1 MGSLSWATFRERWT
15 LFVGAAIT
23 VCVGVALVQSSLLTL
38 ISVAVLRTPDGLDAA
53 QRAGFTEGA
62 ETAVA
67 LTALTLSFAAFLA
80 VFIVGSTFAFTVA
93 QRRAD
98 LALLRLVGAGRRD
111 MRRLLVGEAVLLGAI
126 GTAAGVPVGLVAM
139 RFQSGLLVTMGLV
152 PAGFTAQWQNWI
164 LGVSAG
170 VGIGVALAG
179 VLVAARRAGRVQ
191 PLEAL
196 RDSGEAARVMTAAR
210 WGVGL
215 LFTAGAVALVVL
227 APHGGPSGGP
237 ALASNA
243 ALCLAVALSALSPL
257 LVPAVA
263 ALVPVRGPVGELA
276 VAALRDGARRAAAT
290 AAPVIVLVG
299 LVLAQTSLLASGAA
313 AGTAQ
318 QRAGTAGDVV
328 VTATGPVGGRAGAV
342 PGVAWAAT
350 EVELPITATT
360 VSGSD
365 DDPDSKPDTD
375 VENGSALAVD
385 PATYPLAHPG
395 SDAVAGL
402 RGRAAVAGPGGGA
415 GAPGTAPAIRVGDT
429 DLGALPIVGAVPAG
443 LGGGADLLLP
453 AGLVPAAEL
462 AAAPSRTL
470 VALAPGADRGQ
481 VLAALAAVGE
491 VTTVPDWIARD
502 DAARGASSV
511 AIFIA
516 LMGLGGLYA
525 LIGVVNAV
533 VVGAA
538 PRPAEFGVAR
548 LAGLTRAQVLRAAL
562 LESAAVTTIGLV
574 LGGVAAGAAFVGTLG
589 YTAAVTGTA
598 TLVVPWEVVGALAA
612 GLLLVTAVTTTLTT
626 WNGTRRPPVALLG
639 ART

>member
-38 ISVAVLRTPDGLDAA
+38 ISVATLRAPDGLDAA
-53 QRAGFTEGA
+53 RRAAFTEGA

-126 GTAAGVPVGLVAM
+126 GTAAGVPVGLAAM
-139 RFQSGLLVTMGLV
+139 RFQSGLLVSMGLV

-196 RDSGEAARVMTAAR
+196 RDSGGAARVMTAAR

-299 LVLAQTSLLASGAA
+299 LVLAQTSMLASGAA

-318 QRAGTAGDVV
+318 QRASTAGDLVV
-328 VTATGPVGGRAGAV
+328 AATGPVGDRVAAV

-350 EVELPITATT
+350 EVEVPITATT
-360 VSGSD
+360 VTGSPD
-365 DDPDSKPDTD
+365 DLDTD
-375 VENGSALAVD
+375 VENGSALAID

-415 GAPGTAPAIRVGDT
+415 GAPGAAPVIRVGDT
-429 DLGALPIVGAVPAG
+429 DLGALPVVGAVPVG
-443 LGGGADLLLP
+443 VGGGADLLLP

-598 TLVVPWEVVGALAA
+598 TLVVPWSVVGALAA